1 MWVSASSSVISSDA
15 VWTGDVI
22 TSPTLIFFAFRS
34 LSTTRS
40 ITSRS
45 VKIPRVCPF
54 SRTATAPTPCR
65 SITWTASRTLAPG
78 STVAGGTCE
87 IFRRLIARLLGSG
100 VLVRAAGYQIHS
112 DNASLSRGKPDV
124 KQQLPLASRR
134 WTEARMLPVG
144 NPSARRNLRDR
155 KSTRLNSSHSQI
167 SYAVFC
173 LKKKKKPKK
182 QKAQTRTKQ
191 QLHAH

>member
-1 MWVSASSSVISSDA
+1 MWVRASSSVISSDV

-22 TSPTLIFFAFRS
+22 TSPTLIFLGFKS

-54 SRTATAPTPCR
+54 STIATAPTPCR
-65 SITWTASRTLAPG
+65 SITWTASRTLALG

-87 IFRRLIARLLGSG
+87 IFRRLIARLLGSE

-124 KQQLPLASRR
+124 KQHVPLASRR
-134 WTEARMLPVG
+134 WADAGMLPG
-144 NPSARRNLRDR
+144 GIRARGE
-155 KSTRLNSSHSQI
+155 I
-167 SYAVFC
+167 SG
-173 LKKKKKPKK
+173 
-182 QKAQTRTKQ
+182 
-191 QLHAH
+191 